1 MAHSVS
7 GMSAYCQVN
16 TESSVDQFLYDGTYF
31 SVAVNVNVKQGKWK
45 PFVQHWFYLQGAQ

>member
-1 MAHSVS
+1 
-7 GMSAYCQVN
+7 MSAYCQVN

-45 PFVQHWFYLQGAQ
+45 PFVQH